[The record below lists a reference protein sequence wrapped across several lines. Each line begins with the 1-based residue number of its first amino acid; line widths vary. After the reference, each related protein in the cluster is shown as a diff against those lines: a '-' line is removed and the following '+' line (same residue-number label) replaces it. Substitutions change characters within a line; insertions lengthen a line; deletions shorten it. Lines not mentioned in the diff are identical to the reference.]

1 MKIQIMLEF
10 ELDSLKRELEGKKKT
25 LAMLKKEYDNL
36 MIAISDNLTIEDYML
51 LSRFANSKK
60 ELIAATEESIKQ
72 LEEKIDDIERYLD
85 RMEWDQ

>member
-1 MKIQIMLEF
+1 MKVQIMLEF
-10 ELDSLKRELEGKKKT
+10 ELDSLKRELEGKNKT

-36 MIAISDNLTIEDYML
+36 MLAISDNLAIEDYML
-51 LSRFANSKK
+51 LGRFANGKK

-85 RMEWDQ
+85 RMEWD

>member
-1 MKIQIMLEF
+1 MKVQIMLEF
-10 ELDSLKRELEGKKKT
+10 ELDSLKRELDGKRKT

-36 MIAISDNLTIEDYML
+36 MLAISDNLTIEDYML
-51 LSRFANSKK
+51 LSRFANGKK

-85 RMEWDQ
+85 RMEWD

>member
-1 MKIQIMLEF
+1 MKVQIMLEF

-72 LEEKIDDIERYLD
+72 LEEKIDDIKRYLD
-85 RMEWDQ
+85 RMEWD

>member
-1 MKIQIMLEF
+1 MKVQIMLEY

-36 MIAISDNLTIEDYML
+36 MLAISENLTIEDYML
-51 LSRFANSKK
+51 LSRFANGKK

-72 LEEKIDDIERYLD
+72 LEEKIDDIKRYLD
-85 RMEWDQ
+85 RMEWD

>member
-1 MKIQIMLEF
+1 MKVQIMLEF

-36 MIAISDNLTIEDYML
+36 MLAISDTLTIEDYML
-51 LSRFANSKK
+51 LGRFANSKK

-72 LEEKIDDIERYLD
+72 LEEKINDIERYLD
-85 RMEWDQ
+85 RMEWD

>member
-1 MKIQIMLEF
+1 MKVQIMLEF

-25 LAMLKKEYDNL
+25 LAMLKKEYDEL

-72 LEEKIDDIERYLD
+72 LEEKIDDIERYLE

>member
-1 MKIQIMLEF
+1 MKVQIILEF

-72 LEEKIDDIERYLD
+72 LEEKIDDIKRYLD
-85 RMEWDQ
+85 RMEWD

>member
-1 MKIQIMLEF
+1 MKVQIMLEF

-85 RMEWDQ
+85 RMEWD

>member
-1 MKIQIMLEF
+1 MKVQIMLEF

-25 LAMLKKEYDNL
+25 LATLKKEYDNL

-85 RMEWDQ
+85 RMEWD

>member
-1 MKIQIMLEF
+1 MKVQIMLEF

-36 MIAISDNLTIEDYML
+36 MLAISDNLTIEDYML
-51 LSRFANSKK
+51 LSRFANGKK

-72 LEEKIDDIERYLD
+72 LEEKIDDIERYLE
-85 RMEWDQ
+85 RMEWD

>member
-1 MKIQIMLEF
+1 MKVQIMLEF

-25 LAMLKKEYDNL
+25 LVMLKKEYDNL
-36 MIAISDNLTIEDYML
+36 MLAISDNLTIEDYML

-72 LEEKIDDIERYLD
+72 LEEKIDDIERYLV
-85 RMEWDQ
+85 RMEWD

>member
-1 MKIQIMLEF
+1 MKVQIMLEF

-72 LEEKIDDIERYLD
+72 LEEKIDDIERYLE

>member
-1 MKIQIMLEF
+1 MKVQIMLEF
-10 ELDSLKRELEGKKKT
+10 ELDSLKRELDGKNKT

-36 MIAISDNLTIEDYML
+36 MVAISDNLTIEDYML

-72 LEEKIDDIERYLD
+72 LEEKINDIKRYLD
-85 RMEWDQ
+85 RMEWD

>member
-1 MKIQIMLEF
+1 MKVQIMLEF

-25 LAMLKKEYDNL
+25 LEMLKKECDNL
-36 MIAISDNLTIEDYML
+36 MLAISDNLTIEDYML

-60 ELIAATEESIKQ
+60 ELIKATEESIKQ

-85 RMEWDQ
+85 RMEWD